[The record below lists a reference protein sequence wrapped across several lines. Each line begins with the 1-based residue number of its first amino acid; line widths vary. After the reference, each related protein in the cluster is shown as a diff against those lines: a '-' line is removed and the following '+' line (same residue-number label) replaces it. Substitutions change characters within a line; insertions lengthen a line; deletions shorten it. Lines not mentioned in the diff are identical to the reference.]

1 MRRLP
6 VPVPIGIPAQT
17 LTAVAHFFLRAQS
30 GVTGSVSIS
39 GYPKPFPEEYT
50 TLYLTKGAICIR
62 PFVSVCKTTGGEY
75 DPVDFSGYPG
85 MFEAQMEDFV
95 TAMDTGRVLYYTG
108 AEGKRYVEVI
118 ASIW

>member
-1 MRRLP
+1 M
-6 VPVPIGIPAQT
+6 IGTGIIAGCH
-17 LTAVAHFFLRAQS
+17 LEAIAAHTPCR
-30 GVTGSVSIS
+30 
-39 GYPKPFPEEYT
+39 GYPSIPEEYT

>member
-1 MRRLP
+1 M
-6 VPVPIGIPAQT
+6 
-17 LTAVAHFFLRAQS
+17 
-30 GVTGSVSIS
+30 
-39 GYPKPFPEEYT
+39 PKKTDFP
-50 TLYLTKGAICIR
+50 LIR